1 MAKSLSFALAALLL
15 LAPAWL
21 LAAPRVITLSPAN
34 TELAFAA
41 GITPVGVSS
50 YSDYP
55 SQAKTIEQVASW
67 QGMNLER
74 IVALKPDVVLAW
86 RGGNA
91 ERQVNQL
98 QSLGIHV
105 LWVQTSTIEEII
117 ATLRELA
124 QWSPQPE
131 KAQQAAQAMQ
141 QEYDALKARY
151 ANAPKKRVFLQ
162 FGSAPLFTSG
172 PGSIQDQVLRLC
184 GGENI
189 FATSRVPWPQVSREQ
204 VLARQPQAIV
214 VTGDASRIAEA
225 QRFWQHQL
233 TISLIA
239 LHSDWF
245 ERAGPRI
252 ILAAKQLC
260 AALDQVNNT
269 SGTPDVQWEST
280 MLVYWLDII
289 GTAVFAISG
298 VLLAGKLR
306 MDPFGVLVL
315 GVVTAVGGG
324 TIRDMA
330 LANGPVFWVKDPTD
344 LVVAMV
350 TSMLTIL
357 LVRQPRRLPKWI
369 LPVLDAVGLAVF
381 VGIGVNKAFLAGS
394 GPLVAVCMGVVTGV
408 GGGIIR
414 DVLAREIPMILRT
427 EIYATACIVGGIVH
441 ATAHDT
447 FHLPLENSAMM
458 GMVVTW

>member
-1 MAKSLSFALAALLL
+1 
-15 LAPAWL
+15 
-21 LAAPRVITLSPAN
+21 
-34 TELAFAA
+34 
-41 GITPVGVSS
+41 
-50 YSDYP
+50 
-55 SQAKTIEQVASW
+55 
-67 QGMNLER
+67 
-74 IVALKPDVVLAW
+74 
-86 RGGNA
+86 
-91 ERQVNQL
+91 
-98 QSLGIHV
+98 
-105 LWVQTSTIEEII
+105 
-117 ATLRELA
+117 
-124 QWSPQPE
+124 
-131 KAQQAAQAMQ
+131 
-141 QEYDALKARY
+141 
-151 ANAPKKRVFLQ
+151 
-162 FGSAPLFTSG
+162 
-172 PGSIQDQVLRLC
+172 
-184 GGENI
+184 
-189 FATSRVPWPQVSREQ
+189 
-204 VLARQPQAIV
+204 
-214 VTGDASRIAEA
+214 
-225 QRFWQHQL
+225 
-233 TISLIA
+233 
-239 LHSDWF
+239 
-245 ERAGPRI
+245 
-252 ILAAKQLC
+252 
-260 AALDQVNNT
+260 
-269 SGTPDVQWEST
+269 

-458 GMVVTW
+458 GMVVTGNSSGGYSLASEAADVCHWTITVGNKSKTVTLRLPFLGFAPSRWGRTRFKR